1 MANAD
6 GIPWWKA
13 NNLRLIQVN
22 LPAYEAATLNPDS
35 LVKDLVDHSAN
46 TLIINAG
53 GIMAFYPTRLP
64 FHYINP
70 YMQKNMLGDVV
81 KKCHANKIR
90 VIVRF
95 DFSRAHESI
104 FKQHPDWFYISPKG
118 ERIINTDMY
127 VVSINAPYVQE
138 KAFDIIGEVIDNY
151 AIDGVFLN
159 MPGYQTRNAYEGK
172 YHGIDQNEYDKK
184 AFHDYAGLDLPTE
197 EKKDDPVFQ
206 KYLAFKKETIEDWA
220 KRLHELIQ
228 IEK

>member
-1 MANAD
+1 MVWFLCLNASAQPATKTD
-6 GIPWWKA
+6 PIPWWKA

-22 LPAYEAATLNPDS
+22 LPAYEAATLNADS
-35 LVKDLVDHSAN
+35 LVKDLLDHSAN

-53 GIMAFYPTRLP
+53 GIMAFYPTKLA

-70 YMQKNMLGDVV
+70 YMRKNMLGDVV
-81 KKCHANKIR
+81 NKCHANKIR

-138 KAFDIIGEVIDNY
+138 KAFAIIGEVIDHY

-159 MPGYQTRNAYEGK
+159 MPGYQTRNAYDGK

-184 AFHDYAGLDLPTE
+184 AFY
-197 EKKDDPVFQ
+197 
-206 KYLAFKKETIEDWA
+206 
-220 KRLHELIQ
+220 
-228 IEK
+228 